1 MDGFPPLDR
10 FLTRSLICRDLYV
23 SAGSWGLTMRVGEYR
38 RRWRR
43 PVSGAIGAALSAAV
57 VAGLLVG
64 SPAAGA
70 AGAEGGDT
78 VSTEPVDD
86 DARGRS
92 FWGDDGLPAE
102 SAELTAS
109 RKAAETGQRVAAQ
122 GLTTETNQ
130 VFANPDGT
138 FTAESSAV
146 VERVRKNGVWTP
158 VDTTLVQQAG
168 GVLAPRAA
176 HDVVLSGGGSEEP
189 LVRFES
195 DGRTYEVFSPWPLPK
210 PVLEGSHAVYQQVR
224 PDVDLVVQVLPDGF
238 TQNLVVHTPQAATAL
253 GAIHYP
259 VRTEGLEVRTSDG
272 VTALVDEG
280 GRPAFISASPL
291 MWDFGPQTTES
302 APTTMMGAA
311 TSADDTDTSAE
322 VDPVDAVTPDAL
334 SRTAVADATL
344 TPDRLTVVPDQDF
357 LTDPDTSY
365 PVVID
370 PPTVSAKLTG
380 WTSLWSNL
388 STTSFWGTSHAL
400 GVGYDAYVDNKKSR
414 SLFQFDTRAVVG
426 KKILDADF
434 SAYEIWSANCTK
446 QDIQLWRT
454 STINSARTWSS
465 QPSWHALVDT
475 VSAAKGFSSSCPDG
489 SVEFDATAAVAYT
502 AKAKSTTTTLGLRA
516 SETDP
521 LAWKQFMSPKDDRI
535 TAERTPK
542 LSITYVTVPTAK
554 PSYVKLADPNIA
566 CSASSAA
573 PYIRDTTPRFTATPT
588 SADGSQ
594 AVLRPDF
601 ELYTGSST
609 SPTPYRPSTWTA
621 SGTAGTW
628 QPTLANQQT
637 YHFRAR
643 TQYKVTY
650 GGTTQYL
657 YGPWSDP
664 CYFKIDSMGPP
675 EPDVVSVNDLYP
687 ECAGETCASS
697 PETGSVGMTG
707 QFKIT
712 GGSTDVRRY
721 VIELNGYLVQDKTYT
736 ANTATHTVS
745 VTPTQRLTNRL
756 RVWTFDAAGN
766 RGATRD
772 YLFNV
777 AKPADPVAAWQ
788 LDENTDLTAA
798 NAEGTSHSL
807 TLNTASWAA
816 KGRNKAAWQGTGS
829 SYAATTGKVV
839 DTTGS
844 FSVSAW
850 ARLSRT
856 DLMSTVAN
864 QNGVNVGAFA
874 LYYSPS
880 VGKWVF
886 NRYDQDTASGA
897 TIVRATSTTS
907 PVAGAWTHLLATY
920 DRQAQEMSLYVNGR
934 LETTA
939 SYTAPWAA
947 NGPFEIGRMK
957 GTAGPAA
964 YFNGDVDQV
973 QAYTRV
979 VYPSE
984 LSPLVNMEDPA
995 NGQPRAELL
1004 AHWSMDNTSAT
1015 TTAPDDTGRG
1025 HTLTLQPGAAFTTT
1039 PDFGHGNAVKL
1050 DEASGGHLTAAVP
1063 VDESGSFTVAG
1074 WVNLDA
1080 DGSLDDTSRAHSPT
1094 VFAHPGAQNNS
1105 FRLWY
1110 QQEAGQSVGTWKF
1123 AAYESDA
1130 QLSFQSS
1137 VVSDEV
1143 NPPGGWVHVVGVYD
1157 SANQSAK
1164 LYITGER
1171 QGDEDGVWVTRGI
1184 YQPTGPLMM
1193 GRSRATNGVWGN
1205 QLPGLLDDMRVYAG
1219 VLSDQDITQLS
1230 LSDEPPIDIG

>member
-1 MDGFPPLDR
+1 M
-10 FLTRSLICRDLYV
+10 
-23 SAGSWGLTMRVGEYR
+23 SATDEAKGLSSWE
-38 RRWRR
+38 
-43 PVSGAIGAALSAAV
+43 
-57 VAGLLVG
+57 
-64 SPAAGA
+64 
-70 AGAEGGDT
+70 
-78 VSTEPVDD
+78 
-86 DARGRS
+86 
-92 FWGDDGLPAE
+92 DDGLPAE
-102 SAELTAS
+102 SVEQKAS
-109 RKAAETGQRVAAQ
+109 RQAVATGQRVAVASW
-122 GLTTETNQ
+122 TTETNQ

-158 VDTTLVQQAG
+158 VDTTLVQQADG
-168 GVLAPRAA
+168 SLEPKAA
-176 HDVVLSGGGSEEP
+176 HDVALSGGGSEEP
-189 LVRFES
+189 LVRFQR
-195 DGRTYEVFSPWPLPK
+195 DGRAYEVFSPWPLPK
-210 PVLEGSHAVYQQVR
+210 PELDGSHAVYRQVR

-238 TQNLVVHTPQAATAL
+238 TQNLVVHTPEAAAAL
-253 GAIHYP
+253 GTIDYP
-259 VRTEGLEVRTSDG
+259 VRTEGLEVRTSGG
-272 VTALVDEG
+272 VTALVDDG
-280 GRPAFISASPL
+280 GRPAFVSASPL
-291 MWDFGPQTTES
+291 MWDSGPAAAPTG
-302 APTTMMGAA
+302 PTTMMGSTGSADDA
-311 TSADDTDTSAE
+311 DTSAD
-322 VDPVDAVTPDAL
+322 VDPVEAVTPDAQ

-344 TPDRLTVVPDQDF
+344 TADQLTVVPDQDF
-357 LTDPDTSY
+357 LNHPDTSY

-380 WTSLWSNL
+380 WTTLWSNL

-414 SLFQFDTRAVVG
+414 SLFQFDTRAVAG

-454 STINSARTWSS
+454 STISSARTWSS
-465 QPSWHALVDT
+465 QPSWQALVDT

-489 SVEFDATAAVAYT
+489 SVEFDATAAVTYT

-535 TAERTPK
+535 SAERMPK
-542 LSITYVTVPTAK
+542 LSITYVTVPTAA
-554 PSYVKLADPNIA
+554 PSYVKIADPNTS
-566 CSASSAA
+566 CSASSSA

-609 SPTPYRPSTWTA
+609 SPTPHRPSTWTA

-650 GGTTQYL
+650 GGTTEYV
-657 YGPWSDP
+657 YGPWSAF
-664 CYFKIDSMGPP
+664 CYFKIDSLGPP
-675 EPDVVSVNDLYP
+675 QPTVTSVNNVYP
-687 ECAGETCASS
+687 ECAGETCDGS
-697 PETGSVGMTG
+697 PEAGSVGLTG

-712 GGSTDVRRY
+712 VGATDVRRY
-721 VIELNGYLVQDKTYT
+721 IVQLNGITIDDKTYS
-736 ANTATHTVS
+736 ANTNSHTVS
-745 VTPTQRLTNRL
+745 VTPTKRLTNWL
-756 RVWTFDAAGN
+756 RVWAYDAAGN
-766 RGATRD
+766 RGTTKD

-777 AKPADPVAAWQ
+777 AKPAEPVAAWQ
-788 LDENTDLTAA
+788 LNENTGTTAA
-798 NAEGTSHSL
+798 NSQDTSHPL
-807 TLNTASWAA
+807 ALDTASWAA
-816 KGRNKAAWQGTGS
+816 KGRNGAAWQGTGT
-829 SYAATTGKVV
+829 SYAATSSKVV

-856 DLMSTVAN
+856 DLMSTIAN

-886 NRYDQDTASGA
+886 NRYDQDASSGV

-907 PVAGAWTHLLATY
+907 PVVGAWTHLLATY
-920 DRQAQEMSLYVNGR
+920 DRQAQEMRLYVNGR
-934 LETTA
+934 LEASA
-939 SYTAPWAA
+939 SYTTPWAA

-964 YFNGDVDQV
+964 YFSGDLDHI
-973 QAYTRV
+973 QAYNRV
-979 VYPSE
+979 VYQDE
-984 LSPLVNMEDPA
+984 LVSLVNIEDPA
-995 NGQPRAELL
+995 TGQPRPELL
-1004 AHWSMDNTSAT
+1004 AHWTMDDTSGT
-1015 TTAPDDTGRG
+1015 TTVADGTGRG
-1025 HTLTLQPGAAFTTT
+1025 HTATLQPGATFTTT
-1039 PDFGHGNAVKL
+1039 DDYGHGNVVKL
-1050 DEASGGHLTAAVP
+1050 HEPSGGHLTATVP

-1074 WVNLDA
+1074 WVNLDTQ
-1080 DGSLDDTSRAHSPT
+1080 SLEDTTRAYAPT
-1094 VFAHPGAQNNS
+1094 VFAHPGGQRNS
-1105 FRLWY
+1105 YRLWY
-1110 QQEAGQSVGTWKF
+1110 AQSAGQSAGTWNF
-1123 AAYESDA
+1123 GTYETDVLGGPGA
-1130 QLSFQSS
+1130 TIA
-1137 VVSDEV
+1137 SDEV

-1171 QGDEDGVWVTRGI
+1171 QGAEEGVLVDKLF
-1184 YQPTGPLMM
+1184 QPTGSLMM
-1193 GRSRATNGVWGN
+1193 GYGRRHDNGAWGYG
-1205 QLPGLLDDMRVYAG
+1205 LPGLLDDMRVYAG

>member
-1 MDGFPPLDR
+1 M
-10 FLTRSLICRDLYV
+10 
-23 SAGSWGLTMRVGEYR
+23 
-38 RRWRR
+38 
-43 PVSGAIGAALSAAV
+43 
-57 VAGLLVG
+57 VAGLLG
-64 SPAAGA
+64 ASPAAAGA
-70 AGAEGGDT
+70 AEGNSGAEASVGT
-78 VSTEPVDD
+78 SSTQPEDD
-86 DARGRS
+86 EAKGRS
-92 FWGDDGLPAE
+92 FWEDDGLPAD
-102 SAELTAS
+102 SAELKAS
-109 RKAAETGQRVAAQ
+109 RKATETGRRVVVQ

-146 VERVRKNGVWTP
+146 VERVRKHGVWTP
-158 VDTTLVQQAG
+158 VDTTLVQQADG
-168 GVLAPRAA
+168 SLAPSAA
-176 HDVVLSGGGSEEP
+176 HEMTLSGGGTEEP
-189 LVRFES
+189 LVRFERN
-195 DGRTYEVFSPWPLPK
+195 GRAYEVFSPWPLPE
-210 PVLEGSHAVYQQVR
+210 PVLDGSHAVYRQVR

-238 TQNLVVHTPQAATAL
+238 TQNLVVHTPEAAAAL
-253 GAIHYP
+253 GSIDYP
-259 VRTEGLEVRTSDG
+259 VRTEGLQARTVDG

-280 GRPAFISASPL
+280 GRPSFISGSPL
-291 MWDFGPQTTES
+291 MWDSPTDTEAGP
-302 APTTMMGAA
+302 ATMMGSAG
-311 TSADDTDTSAE
+311 TADDADTSAA
-322 VDPVDAVTPDAL
+322 VDPVDAVTPDTQ

-344 TPDRLTVVPDQDF
+344 AADRLTVVPDQDF

-380 WTSLWSNL
+380 WTTLWSNL

-566 CSASSAA
+566 CSASNAA

-609 SPTPYRPSTWTA
+609 SPTPHRPSTWTA

-675 EPDVVSVNDLYP
+675 EPTVTSVNNVYP
-687 ECAGETCASS
+687 ECAETTCVSS

-707 QFKIT
+707 KFKVAVAA
-712 GGSTDVRRY
+712 TDVRRY
-721 VIELNGYLVQDKTYT
+721 VVELNGLTIDDTTYGT
-736 ANTATHTVS
+736 NTASHTVS
-745 VTPTQRLTNRL
+745 VTPTQRMTNTL
-756 RVWTFDAAGN
+756 RVWAFDAAGN
-766 RGATRD
+766 RGTTKD
-772 YLFNV
+772 YLFKV
-777 AKPADPVAAWQ
+777 AKPAPPVGAWS
-788 LDENTDLTAA
+788 LDETSGTTAA
-798 NAEGTSHSL
+798 NTQGASHPL

-816 KGRNKAAWQGTGS
+816 KGRNKAAWQGTGN
-829 SYAATTGKVV
+829 SYAATASRVV

-844 FSVSAW
+844 FSISAW

-864 QNGVNVGAFA
+864 QNGVNVAGFA

-886 NRYDQDTASGA
+886 NRYDQDASSGA

-907 PVAGAWTHLLATY
+907 PVEGAWTHLLAVY
-920 DRQAQEMSLYVNGR
+920 DQELEHLRLYINGQR
-934 LETTA
+934 EA
-939 SYTAPWAA
+939 IVPYAVPWAA
-947 NGPFEIGRMK
+947 NGPFEIGRTK

-964 YFNGDVDQV
+964 YFNGDLDQIE
-973 QAYTRV
+973 AYNRV
-979 VYPSE
+979 VFPDE
-984 LSPLVNMEDPA
+984 LSDLVNMENPTT
-995 NGQPRAELL
+995 GLPQAELL
-1004 AHWSMDNTSAT
+1004 ARWKMDELSG
-1015 TTAPDDTGRG
+1015 TTAADASGRG
-1025 HTLTLQPGAAFTTT
+1025 HTLTLQPGAKFTTT
-1039 PDFGHGNAVKL
+1039 DDSDRGNAVEL
-1050 DEASGGHLTAAVP
+1050 DEAAGGHVTATVP
-1063 VDESGSFTVAG
+1063 MDESGSFTVAG
-1074 WVNLDA
+1074 WVDLEA
-1080 DGSLDDTSRAHSPT
+1080 QGRLDDTTRTHSPT
-1094 VFAHPGAQNNS
+1094 VIAHPGAAGNS

-1110 QQEAGQSVGTWKF
+1110 QQEAGQ
-1123 AAYESDA
+1123 AAGVWNFGSYQTDA
-1130 QLSFQSS
+1130 IATRYK
-1137 VVSDEV
+1137 VVSSDEV
-1143 NPPGGWVHVVGVYD
+1143 NAPTGWVHVVGVYD
-1157 SANQSAK
+1157 SAKQTAK
-1164 LYITGER
+1164 LYVSGGRE
-1171 QGDEDGVWVTRGI
+1171 GPEEGVLIARTF
-1184 YQPTGPLMM
+1184 QPTGPLMM
-1193 GRSRATNGVWGN
+1193 GRSRTSDGTLGN
-1205 QLPGLLDDMRVYAG
+1205 SLPGLLDDMRVYAG
-1219 VLSDQDITQLS
+1219 VLSEQDITQLATV
-1230 LSDEPPIDIG
+1230 DEPPIDIG